1 MARARRAPG
10 CAPLALR
17 VGCLPEHVIALG
29 IAPGLRA
36 LGYSVLYF
44 NGAPRA
50 EILDSDVLHAGRGI
64 TVRDAIDA
72 ARRIHSHRLILDV
85 VLQRNPPAVMV
96 LGPQAESSEPPEHV
110 AVIRLGLM
118 ALGQAFKVEVID
130 LHDVA
135 ALYAAL
141 GIENVKGL
149 APCLRA
155 AVAGPAVVRDRRI
168 LFATAAAVAGSISRR

>member
-1 MARARRAPG
+1 
-10 CAPLALR
+10 
-17 VGCLPEHVIALG
+17 VIALG

-168 LFATAAAVAGSISRR
+168 LFATAAAVAGTMGRSRNPQDGK